1 VIRKQSMKR
10 VLGLTTLG
18 LAVATASGC
27 SWVWGE
33 HGYFRDRGNDYLE
46 ARETGPMQVPT
57 DVQAKPMDPL
67 LPIPA
72 NVADTQNRSYGFE
85 VPKPQALAVQG
96 SGNEQFSVQRSG
108 NARWLA
114 AQKVPAS
121 VGPVA
126 RQYLTDNGFRI
137 AEERPQ
143 TGEIITAWQAPTE
156 LSTPLARSL
165 STNGRLQPGN
175 ELRTRLRIEPG
186 VQSGSSEI
194 FIQTQTRSQGSFSE
208 PSWSSSQN
216 SSALDDALLNQVLAG
231 LDRSEQ
237 GSGSVSLLAAGGYDT
252 PERVTYEVD
261 GSGVPMLVLESD
273 LNRAWSSVG
282 RAIEGADIRVDDMD
296 RSLGVYYVNIAEG
309 AQKPEERKPGF
320 FGRMFGKGETKE
332 EEDARA
338 RRFQVRLTS
347 VGNTVQVTL
356 DKTINTAAPQDIA
369 EGVLKK
375 LQTSMQYALR
385 NPGQRQSGQ
394 LDPGAQ
400 P

>member
-1 VIRKQSMKR
+1 M
-10 VLGLTTLG
+10 
-18 LAVATASGC
+18 GC
-27 SWVWGE
+27 E

-46 ARETGPMQVPT
+46 ARETPPMQIPPDLHT
-57 DVQAKPMDPL
+57 KPLDPL
-67 LPIPA
+67 LPIPN
-72 NVADTQNRSYGFE
+72 NVPDTQNRAYGYQ
-85 VPKPQALAVQG
+85 VPPPPALSVQG
-96 SGNEQFSVQRSG
+96 SGNEQYSVQRSG

-121 VGPVA
+121 VWPTA

-143 TGEIITAWQAPTE
+143 TGEIITAWQSPTE

-165 STNGRLQPGN
+165 STNGRLKPGN
-175 ELRTRLRIEPG
+175 EVRARMRIEPG
-186 VQSGSSEI
+186 VASGSSEI
-194 FIQTQTRSQGSFSE
+194 FVQTQTRSQGSTSD
-208 PSWSSSQN
+208 PAWSSSQD

-231 LDRSEQ
+231 LDRSAEG
-237 GSGSVSLLAAGGYDT
+237 GSSVSLLATGAYDT
-252 PERVTYEVD
+252 PERVTYELD
-261 GSGVPMLVLESD
+261 GSGVPMLVLDSD

-296 RSLGVYYVNIAEG
+296 RSLGVYYVNLAEG

-320 FGRMFGKGETKE
+320 FGRLFGKGETKE

-338 RRFQVRLTS
+338 RRFQVRLTQ
-347 VGNTVQVTL
+347 VGNAVQVTL
-356 DKTINTAAPQDIA
+356 DKTINTAAPNDIA

>member
-1 VIRKQSMKR
+1 MSRPSRWIRCCRFRPTWRYPESLLWLRSAEPQS
-10 VLGLTTLG
+10 
-18 LAVATASGC
+18 
-27 SWVWGE
+27 
-33 HGYFRDRGNDYLE
+33 
-46 ARETGPMQVPT
+46 
-57 DVQAKPMDPL
+57 
-67 LPIPA
+67 
-72 NVADTQNRSYGFE
+72 
-85 VPKPQALAVQG
+85 LAVQG

-121 VGPVA
+121 VWPVA

-143 TGEIITAWQAPTE
+143 TGEIITAWQAPPSCRPAGPQSE
-156 LSTPLARSL
+156 HQRPPAAGQRAAHPPAHRA
-165 STNGRLQPGN
+165 GRAIGQQRNLHPDPDPQ
-175 ELRTRLRIEPG
+175 
-186 VQSGSSEI
+186 QGSS
-194 FIQTQTRSQGSFSE
+194 SE

-338 RRFQVRLTS
+338 RRFPGAPHS

>member
-1 VIRKQSMKR
+1 MIRKQAMKR
-10 VLGLTTLG
+10 ILGMTTLG

-27 SWVWGE
+27 SWLWGE
-33 HGYFRDRGNDYLE
+33 HGYFRDRSNDYLE
-46 ARETGPMQVPT
+46 ARETPPMQIPPDLHT
-57 DVQAKPMDPL
+57 KPLDPL
-67 LPIPA
+67 LPIPN
-72 NVADTQNRSYGFE
+72 NVPDTQNRAYGYQ
-85 VPKPQALAVQG
+85 VPPPPALSVQG
-96 SGNEQFSVQRSG
+96 SGNEQYSVQRSG

-121 VGPVA
+121 VWPTA
-126 RQYLTDNGFRI
+126 RQYLTENGFRI

-143 TGEIITAWQAPTE
+143 TGEIITAWQSPTE

-165 STNGRLQPGN
+165 STNGRLKPGN
-175 ELRTRLRIEPG
+175 EVRARMRIEPG
-186 VQSGSSEI
+186 VASGSSEI
-194 FIQTQTRSQGSFSE
+194 FVQTQTRSQGSTSD
-208 PSWSSSQN
+208 PAWSSSQD

-231 LDRSEQ
+231 LDRSAEG
-237 GSGSVSLLAAGGYDT
+237 GSSVSLLATGAYDT
-252 PERVTYEVD
+252 PERVTYELD
-261 GSGVPMLVLESD
+261 GSGVPMLVLDSD

-296 RSLGVYYVNIAEG
+296 RSLGVYYVNLAEG

-320 FGRMFGKGETKE
+320 FGRLFGKGETKE

-338 RRFQVRLTS
+338 RRFQVRLTQ
-347 VGNTVQVTL
+347 VGNAVQVTL
-356 DKTINTAAPQDIA
+356 DKTINTAAPNDIA